1 MKIHKLFIISANNSI
16 QLQSGTLLFGRMPAL
31 SSDQRGHCK
40 IESLKTVSILNA
52 MAIGALLVNTK
63 QEGTV
68 VRWGSAYALS
78 RIILLERFADSEL
91 VEKVRHIYED
101 EPESGVKNQYAKV
114 LKKLKVL

>member
-1 MKIHKLFIISANNSI
+1 MPKTINLSLFNLI
-16 QLQSGTLLFGRMPAL
+16 L
-31 SSDQRGHCK
+31 SLS
-40 IESLKTVSILNA
+40 
-52 MAIGALLVNTK
+52 K